1 MRLTI
6 ALKRLAR
13 TPLAILETVVFLLC
27 LGQITLSMGSLI
39 VGLIYALPFSVLT
52 TLIVRYVYMT
62 MLLPGCSMKDE
73 YEFTPEKLVQRR
85 KGQTV
90 KEISLGYGLYVYRYA
105 GILRA
110 TLVFSRRQLPQGEL
124 LRTYKN
130 DAEVIYIPYFPRKMP
145 KLKKYFDKSTRI

>member
-6 ALKRLAR
+6 QLKKLAR
-13 TPLAILETVVFLLC
+13 TPLIILEAVVFLLC
-27 LGQITLSMGSLI
+27 LVQIIFSIGSLI
-39 VGLIYALPFSVLT
+39 VGLVYALPFAVLT
-52 TLIVRYVYMT
+52 TLMVRYVYLT
-62 MLLPGCSMKDE
+62 LLLPGCSLRDE

-90 KEISLGYGLYVYRYA
+90 KEISLVYGLHVYRYA
-105 GILRA
+105 GMLRT

-124 LRTYKN
+124 LKTYKK

-145 KLKKYFDKSTRI
+145 RLKKYLDKSTRI